1 MRRREFIRLVGGAAA
16 AWPLS
21 ARAQQPAIPVIGF
34 MSSRSPAESES
45 VVAAFRRGLAER
57 GFVEGHNV
65 SIAFRW
71 ADGRYERLPTLAAE
85 LVDLRVDLLFAAGGT
100 PSAVAAKAATS
111 AIPVV
116 FAGVGDPLRAGLVA
130 SLARPSGNVTG
141 MSVLTTSLGAKRLE
155 ILNEMITTPAGFA
168 YLANPINPF
177 VEIELKE
184 TVEAASA
191 RGITLKIVY
200 AGSDDELN
208 ALFESLRTGGLV
220 VATDPFFDSRRDRL
234 VALAARHAVPAIY
247 AWREY
252 VAAGGLMSYGT
263 SITDSY
269 RQAAIYAGR
278 ILNGEK
284 PTDLPVMQPTKFE
297 MVINLKTAKA
307 LGFDVAPQ
315 LLVRADEVIE

>member
-1 MRRREFIRLVGGAAA
+1 MKRREFITLLGGAAA
-16 AWPLS
+16 AWPFA
-21 ARAQQPAIPVIGF
+21 ARAQQPALPVIGF
-34 MSSRSPAESES
+34 MSSRSPGEFES
-45 VVAAFRRGLAER
+45 VVAAFRRGLAES
-57 GFVEGHNV
+57 GFVEGQNV

-85 LVDLRVDLLFAAGGT
+85 LVHLRVAVLFAAGGT
-100 PSAVAAKAATS
+100 PSALAAKAATS
-111 AIPVV
+111 TIPVV
-116 FAGVGDPLRAGLVA
+116 FSGVGDPLRAGLVA

-168 YLANPINPF
+168 YLANPASPV

-191 RGITLKIVY
+191 RGIKLHIVH
-200 AGSDDELN
+200 ASSDDELN
-208 ALFESLRTGGLV
+208 AVFATLRTGGLV
-220 VATDPFFDSRRDRL
+220 VATEPFFDSRRDRL

-278 ILNGEK
+278 ILKGEK
-284 PTDLPVMQPTKFE
+284 PADLPVMQPTKFE

-307 LGFDVAPQ
+307 LGLEVSPT
-315 LLVRADEVIE
+315 LLVRANEVIE